1 MFCEGLLD
9 DLLSEHFVALIEKK
23 VKDKLCVPQPLQNQF
38 KQRMKTCAKIESNN
52 YLSKKYVFSTV
63 IIPVSASAFIPPQA
77 EMLTEVRKEILTFHH
92 EGFFWRCWF
101 FGEGHPETIWT
112 FWYSEYD
119 ATTPH
124 LQHLLAV

>member
-38 KQRMKTCAKIESNN
+38 KQRMKTCAKIESNSH
-52 YLSKKYVFSTV
+52 LSKKYVFSTV

-77 EMLTEVRKEILTFHH
+77 EMLTEIRKEILTFHH

-112 FWYSEYD
+112 FWYSEYG

-124 LQHLLAV
+124 SQHLLAV